1 MTEQFEVYEKLYRA
15 VFPPDIMP
23 MFWKENGEISSAVF
37 KDKNGL
43 SVERAGDRDE
53 SDVIAD
59 MRIYFYGAIIGVLVG
74 DCLNCGAVLKYLPTQ
89 RSIFHSEIHGSQER
103 KLLSQSQ
110 CKYLAKAA
118 RIYYTLAK

>member
-1 MTEQFEVYEKLYRA
+1 MTEQFEPCEKLYRA
-15 VFPPDIMP
+15 VFPPDIML

-53 SDVIAD
+53 NNVITYMHA
-59 MRIYFYGAIIGVLVG
+59 YFYGAIIGLMVS
-74 DCLNCGAVLKYLPTQ
+74 DCTMCGAVLRYIPTK
-89 RSIFHSEIHGSQER
+89 RSIYHTEIHGSNER

-110 CKYLAKAA
+110 CKYLAKMA
-118 RIYYTLAK
+118 RICKL